1 MIWMKEQTDPRFERQ
16 IKKGVMEMLVLQLLS
31 EGPNYGYQLLTR
43 LADTPSGLLK
53 VKEGTLYPILYR
65 LEEDGMLESGWQT
78 GEGRA
83 TPKKMYTITEKGKKE
98 LLRQHQIWDAFQA
111 DIVFIQN
118 GEEMEHEI

>member
-1 MIWMKEQTDPRFERQ
+1 MKRLSKVIQGSRVVAERITD
-16 IKKGVMEMLVLQLLS
+16 K
-31 EGPNYGYQLLTR
+31 
-43 LADTPSGLLK
+43 D
-53 VKEGTLYPILYR
+53 
-65 LEEDGMLESGWQT
+65 GWQT

-98 LLRQHQIWDAFQA
+98 LLRQHQIWEAFQA

>member
-1 MIWMKEQTDPRFERQ
+1 MKEQTELRFERQ

-31 EGPNYGYQLLTR
+31 ESPNYGYQLLTQ
-43 LADTPSGLLK
+43 LADTPSGMLK

-83 TPKKMYTITEKGKKE
+83 SPKKMYTITEKGKKE
-98 LLRQHQIWDAFQA
+98 LSRQHQIWEAFQA
-111 DIVFIQN
+111 DIAFVQN
-118 GEEMEHEI
+118 GEEKKNEI

>member
-1 MIWMKEQTDPRFERQ
+1 MIRMEKQTDPRFERQ
-16 IKKGVMEMLVLQLLS
+16 IKKGVMEMLVMQLLS
-31 EGPNYGYQLLTR
+31 DGPDYGYQLLTR

-83 TPKKMYTITEKGKKE
+83 TPKKMYTLTEKGQKE
-98 LLRQHQIWDAFQA
+98 LLRQRQIWETFQA
-111 DIVFIQN
+111 DIAFLQN
-118 GEEMEHEI
+118 REEREHEI

>member
-1 MIWMKEQTDPRFERQ
+1 MEKQTDPRFERQ
-16 IKKGVMEMLVLQLLS
+16 IKKGVMEMLVMQLLS
-31 EGPNYGYQLLTR
+31 DGPDYGYQLLTR

-83 TPKKMYTITEKGKKE
+83 TPKKMYTLTEKGQKE
-98 LLRQHQIWDAFQA
+98 LLRQRQIWETFRA
-111 DIVFIQN
+111 DIAFLQN
-118 GEEMEHEI
+118 REEREHEI

>member
-1 MIWMKEQTDPRFERQ
+1 MKEQSDMRFERQ

-31 EGPNYGYQLLTR
+31 ESSNYGYQLLTC
-43 LADTPSGLLK
+43 LSETPSGLLK

-83 TPKKMYTITEKGKKE
+83 APKKIYTITGKGKEE
-98 LLRQHQIWDAFQA
+98 LARQRRVWEAFQA
-111 DIVFIQN
+111 DIAYIQERKDLN
-118 GEEMEHEI
+118 P

>member
-1 MIWMKEQTDPRFERQ
+1 MEKQTDPRFERQ
-16 IKKGVMEMLVLQLLS
+16 IKKGVMEMLVMQLLS
-31 EGPNYGYQLLTR
+31 DGPDYGYQLLTR

-83 TPKKMYTITEKGKKE
+83 TPKKMYTLTEKGQKE
-98 LLRQHQIWDAFQA
+98 LLRQRQIWETFQA
-111 DIVFIQN
+111 DIAFLQN
-118 GEEMEHEI
+118 REEREHEI